1 MRRPGF
7 SPLTWLADMLRAPE
21 LRKQDKARL
30 VAAAMLKYARA
41 DGTNAHPGR
50 ARLAEDL
57 DLSVNTVD
65 RALRLLIDVGWI
77 VRTQSGSTSPRRN
90 WADVYRLAVPSG
102 VVSDQSPGQ
111 RDQSPNDV
119 DQSPQP
125 WDPNCLYSSTS
136 IHLSDSIESGP
147 SDSGGE
153 QPWYGELLD
162 PDEKLEWLAG
172 QIGAFEGYEE
182 STAQGMLSSGSHP
195 MAVLNALQAHRDGR

>member
-1 MRRPGF
+1 MSRPGF
-7 SPLTWLADMLRAPE
+7 SPLTWLAAMLRSSD
-21 LRKQDKARL
+21 LSGQDKARL

-65 RALRLLIDVGWI
+65 RALRRLVDAGWL

-90 WADVYRLAVPSG
+90 WADVYRLTVPPSS
-102 VVSDQSPGQ
+102 VSDQSPSQ

-119 DQSPQP
+119 DQSPQLWEP
-125 WDPNCLYSSTS
+125 SCLSSSTS

-147 SDSGGE
+147 PDSGGE
-153 QPWYGELLD
+153 QPWYGELLNL
-162 PDEKLEWLAG
+162 DEQLEWLSG
-172 QIGAFEGYEE
+172 EIGAFEGYEE

-195 MAVLNALQAHRDGR
+195 MAVLNTLQAGRDGR